1 MENILTSKQTEIIKR
16 IIKNYPQRL
25 YDVLNAFNK
34 NQYENK
40 EWLIKK
46 LNHYSNKYHFFNKS
60 QKDIDIAIMGGWYGL
75 LGELLYS
82 KFITKPV
89 RNIISYD
96 IDPMAKKLGIQFTDN
111 ITFQTEDVK
120 NVDWKNKTY
129 SICINTSCEHMEQSL
144 LDDVIN
150 SIRDKTLV
158 VLQSNNYKN
167 VDQHINCVDSLDDFK
182 ERYSKYFNQ
191 LKGFE
196 LYIKK
201 EDYTRFMLIG
211 IKKCQ

>member
-1 MENILTSKQTEIIKR
+1 M
-16 IIKNYPQRL
+16 
-25 YDVLNAFNK
+25 
-34 NQYENK
+34 
-40 EWLIKK
+40 
-46 LNHYSNKYHFFNKS
+46 
-60 QKDIDIAIMGGWYGL
+60 
-75 LGELLYS
+75 
-82 KFITKPV
+82 
-89 RNIISYD
+89 
-96 IDPMAKKLGIQFTDN
+96 
-111 ITFQTEDVK
+111 
-120 NVDWKNKTY
+120 
-129 SICINTSCEHMEQSL
+129 
-144 LDDVIN
+144 
-150 SIRDKTLV
+150 V